1 MFWKIWMQEGPWGSF
16 GDKTKKASGQN
27 KGEQKNS
34 GSNQDPINPW
44 TQKRKNSS
52 GPDFS
57 IFEDFL
63 KKRPKMDGNF
73 PNMVGGKRGIIL
85 ILLALFVIWMLSGLY
100 RVQPDEQGVVLRFGK
115 WVRTDQPGLNYHLPS
130 PIETVLLPSVTRVNR
145 VDIGFRPGDGTANQ
159 IPEESLM
166 LTGDENIVDINFT
179 VFWLVKDAGAF
190 LFNVRST
197 DATVKAAAESTMRE
211 IISQTPIA
219 EAMAEGRRSI
229 EEKVKV
235 LLQDLM
241 NEYQAGIE
249 ITEVQLQRV
258 DPPSEVIDAFRD
270 VQRARADLERLRND
284 AEAYRNKIIPEARGD
299 AERIIQGAEGYKQQ
313 IIQEAEGQANRF
325 GSVLSAYEKAPEITQ
340 KRMYLETMEGIL
352 AKTNKVIMDAS
363 QAKGGVLPYLPLDGL
378 KPKKADMSAEMEQQ
392 AASSSSADSSEGGSL

>member
-1 MFWKIWMQEGPWGSF
+1 MFGKIWMQEGPWGSF
-16 GDKTKKASGQN
+16 GDKSKGTSGQ
-27 KGEQKNS
+27 KGSPKNE
-34 GSNQDPINPW
+34 GKDQEPNNPW
-44 TQKRKNSS
+44 TQKRKTSS

-63 KKRPKMDGNF
+63 KKRPKMGGNF
-73 PNMVGGKRGIIL
+73 PTIFGGKKGILL
-85 ILLALFVIWMLSGLY
+85 ILLGIFVIWMLSGLY

-145 VDIGFRPGDGTANQ
+145 VDVGFRPGDGSSNQ

-219 EAMAEGRRSI
+219 EAMAEGRRTI
-229 EEKVKV
+229 EEKVKI

-241 NEYQAGIE
+241 NEYKAGIE

-258 DPPSEVIDAFRD
+258 DPPSQVIDAFRD

-299 AERIIQGAEGYKQQ
+299 AERIIQGAEGYKQKT
-313 IIQEAEGQANRF
+313 IQEAEGQANRF
-325 GSVLSAYEKAPEITQ
+325 GSILDAYEKAPEVTQ
-340 KRMYLETMEGIL
+340 KRMYIETMEHVL
-352 AKTNKVIMDAS
+352 ESTNKVIMDS
-363 QAKGGVLPYLPLDGL
+363 SPGKGGVLPYLPLDAL
-378 KPKKADMSAEMEQQ
+378 KPKKLELPEAFESD
-392 AASSSSADSSEGGSL
+392 DSSNSEGDSR